1 MTQGEICSRPYK
13 VRELCTILSRILMV
27 LKTKTV
33 KFFEMGPVLGFS
45 IFIVE
50 LSDFFSFYQIDSM
63 SGS

>member
-13 VRELCTILSRILMV
+13 ARELRTILSRILMV
-27 LKTKTV
+27 LKTKMV
-33 KFFEMGPVLGFS
+33 NFFEMGPILGFS

-50 LSDFFSFYQIDSM
+50 LSDFFSFYQINSM